1 MDTDSAFTMAQR
13 AANKIDAP
21 LHYRY
26 ELCFAAFA
34 FPSRRRGLAEARTVR
49 RLGLCKIAAIRAAQ
63 NRATISQLNAI
74 FGSVCS
80 AVAMNYTQAARW
92 WRDEQVGA
100 ALLEQKG
107 HVSRIHMMV
116 RGKLK
121 NGNEINRELLGG
133 CALGK

>member
-34 FPSRRRGLAEARTVR
+34 FSSRRRGLAQTRTVR
-49 RLGLCKIAAIRAAQ
+49 RLGICKIAAIRAAQ

-74 FGSVCS
+74 FGWVCS
-80 AVAMNYTQAARW
+80 AVAMHHTQAARW
-92 WRDEQVGA
+92 WRDEQAGA

-116 RGKLK
+116 RGKK
-121 NGNEINRELLGG
+121 TEMNQWPIVSMAR
-133 CALGK
+133 